1 MCREE
6 LIDFDKYE
14 IREDGSIYSKHW
26 KKQLSGWKDEDG
38 YLVSCLTLKNGK
50 KQPYRINRVIAYLFV
65 PKPRHLENVPYE
77 NLQVGHLDID
87 KKNNNAKNLYW
98 CTSEEN
104 NNNPFTK
111 EKQRKSQRGRNN
123 PMWGKHVSEET
134 KKKMSNI
141 HSIPIKQLTKDGVLV
156 EVWKSAK
163 EAGDILGICS
173 GNITAC
179 LKKYPMHLTAG
190 GFKWEYA

>member
-77 NLQVGHLDID
+77 NLQVGHWDTD
-87 KKNNNAKNLYW
+87 RKNNNAKNLYW

-111 EKQRKSQRGRNN
+111 EKQRVRGLDENN
-123 PMWGKHVSEET
+123 IKKLREGFEKWIKNGGKGSFYGKKHSEET
-134 KKKMSNI
+134 KKKQSLARKNY
-141 HSIPIKQLTKDGVLV
+141 
-156 EVWKSAK
+156 WKM
-163 EAGDILGICS
+163 
-173 GNITAC
+173 
-179 LKKYPMHLTAG
+179 KKARLNT
-190 GFKWEYA
+190 